1 MKISLK
7 QVLPV
12 LIMLSFNAYA
22 EVSVVVN
29 KANGD
34 AVDASLIKKIYLG
47 KAKSFD
53 NGNKIDA
60 VTLPDSN
67 ATAEEFREKAL
78 NKSNSQY
85 KSYWS
90 KLVFTG
96 KGTPPKEL
104 NSASDVINHVKGSP
118 SAIGFV
124 PSGEVTDDV
133 KVVATF

>member
-1 MKISLK
+1 MKISFK
-7 QVLPV
+7 WVLPV
-12 LIMLSFNAYA
+12 IVLLSANAYA

-34 AVDASLIKKIYLG
+34 AVDAGLIKKIYLG

-53 NGNKIDA
+53 SGAKIDA
-60 VTLPDSN
+60 VTLPDGNS
-67 ATAEEFREKAL
+67 ASEEFREKAL

-104 NSASDVINHVKGSP
+104 NSAADVINHIKGSP
-118 SAIGFV
+118 NGIGFI
-124 PSGEVTDDV
+124 PSDKVTGDV